1 MLSEDQIGAMSD
13 SNGSDEDTSHAEE
26 LLDAAKWI
34 KRIQDANGN
43 GEYLRAADH
52 AENALELLGKNLSPQ
67 DRATLHYDFVL
78 AVARSGAT
86 DRANEL
92 YEKYKIGANSDVDSQ
107 ALRARILK
115 QQSYEQPARKR
126 KKALRRAAAA
136 YEDVYT
142 QTEDS
147 FPAVNASTLYRLA
160 GDIAKAHELAKKT
173 LTACESMGDS
183 YWKVATIAEAALVL
197 GDIETSQQYLDR
209 AAGFKE
215 TTPHAALASTRKQ
228 LKLLCQETGQDMA
241 ILSSIALP
249 EILFFAGH
257 IIAAPGKPG
266 RFPADQE
273 QTVGSEI
280 QDYFDTRDIG
290 FAFGSLASGGD
301 LLIAEEC
308 IRRDIE
314 LHVVLPFDR
323 DDFLEVSVLPSGNNW
338 GERFETVYA
347 HIQAREQQDR
357 GSITYATEGGYLG
370 DDSLFKYCADFAMG
384 LAMVRARNL
393 DADIRMLAIYDGKG
407 GPGFGT
413 DKNLEHWQ
421 KFGLPADIISPV
433 GVANPPRRESAQA
446 RKFPPRELRAI
457 LFGDVKGFSKLK
469 EEMLPPFNS
478 RYMSRLSR
486 VLKSFGNKV
495 LYSNSWGDAIYVVL
509 KDPVSAAL
517 CGLELQR
524 ATKQMNFAA
533 LGIEPDLSLRLSAHY
548 GPVFRGKDYIR
559 NEPTYFGSQV
569 TKAARIEPITPP
581 GEIYLTEAM
590 AAALALSGTTQ
601 IECNYM
607 GNLPTSK
614 KYGNLRMYVLK
625 FNG

>member
-1 MLSEDQIGAMSD
+1 MSD
-13 SNGSDEDTSHAEE
+13 STESDENTPHNDEM
-26 LLDAAKWI
+26 LDAAKWI

-52 AENALELLGKNLSPQ
+52 AENALELLGKNLNSK

-86 DRANEL
+86 ERASEL
-92 YEKYKIGANSDVDSQ
+92 YDQFEIGKNTDVDSQ

-115 QQSYEQPARKR
+115 EQAYEQPERKR
-126 KKALRRAAAA
+126 RKALLQAAAA

-142 QTEDS
+142 QTLNS

-160 GDIAKAHELAKKT
+160 GDRPKARELAVNT
-173 LTACESMGDS
+173 LKACESEGDS
-183 YWKVATIAEAALVL
+183 YWKAVTIAEASLVL
-197 GDIETSQQYLDR
+197 GDLETSRHHLDL

-215 TTPHAALASTRKQ
+215 NTPHAAVASTRKQ
-228 LKLLCQETGQDMA
+228 LKLLCQETGQDPS
-241 ILSSIALP
+241 ILASIALP
-249 EILFFAGH
+249 DVLFFAGH
-257 IIAAPGKPG
+257 IIAAADKPG

-273 QTVGSEI
+273 KTVSSQI
-280 QDYFDTRDIG
+280 ADFFDTCDIG

-314 LHVVLPFDR
+314 LHVVLPFSKE
-323 DDFLEVSVLPSGNNW
+323 DFLEVSVLPSGRNW
-338 GERFETVYA
+338 GDRFETVYA
-347 HIQAREQQDR
+347 HIEAQEQLDR

-393 DADIRMLAIYDGKG
+393 DAGIRMLAIYDGKG

-421 KFGLPADIISPV
+421 AFGLPADIISPV
-433 GVANPPRRESAQA
+433 GVANPPRAPSTVT

-457 LFGDVKGFSKLK
+457 LFGDVKGFSKLH

-478 RYMSRLSR
+478 KYMSRLSK
-486 VLKSFGNKV
+486 VLKSFGKKV

-509 KDPVSAAL
+509 TDPVSAAL

-524 ATKQMNFAA
+524 ATKQMNFAKI
-533 LGIEPDLSLRLSAHY
+533 GIEPDLSLRLSAHY
-548 GPVFRGKDYIR
+548 GPVFRGRDYIR